1 MTDTGGGLVCP
12 HCKCEPVS
20 PQQTA
25 IALPMRTLLND
36 RFMVGR
42 VLGQPGGFGITY
54 LAWDTVLDT
63 AVAIKEFLPLTAA
76 NREPGG
82 VTVLPNSEQDREF
95 FQYGLEIFLQEAK
108 TLAQFSHPNIVRI
121 RDYFATNN
129 TAYLVMDYHQGRPL
143 NVFVKEN
150 GGRLTEAQ
158 ALTIMLPIMAGLEAM
173 HDKGFLHRDVK
184 PQNIYLT
191 DRNLPV
197 LLDFGAARM
206 AMADATQTMTVMLSR
221 GFAPFEQ
228 YHNKSRQGPW
238 GDIYACGATL
248 YYLVTGQ
255 VPADALER
263 QHQDTLLPPLQL
275 NPQIS
280 LEFSRAVMT
289 AMAISPNARPKKIG
303 VFRDRLTAAG
313 QQALPARVVQT
324 PPIAVNRAP
333 PDKRQARYSSKSRG
347 PGRAGVM
354 LGAALLSVV
363 VLVWLAGHR
372 NSVNMP
378 AKLDQASGLVSAELK
393 SPFPAADNEGEK
405 VIQTVTP
412 PLEATA
418 TVPLYQPEPQAEK
431 QVVRNN
437 SPAGGTGN
445 SCENKS
451 RHADCLLGNAED
463 RRVGWCVPADGGQ
476 YVCIPK
482 PAPGSRQRFPPD
494 ARHPPPLGFRR

>member
-1 MTDTGGGLVCP
+1 MVCP

-108 TLAQFSHPNIVRI
+108 TLARFSHPNIVRI
-121 RDYFATNN
+121 RDYFTTNN

-143 NVFVKEN
+143 NIYMKEN
-150 GGRLTEAQ
+150 GGNLTEAQ

-173 HDKGFLHRDVK
+173 HEKGFLHRDVK

-191 DRNLPV
+191 DHNLPV

-206 AMADATQTMTVMLSR
+206 AMADATQTLTIMLSR

-228 YHNKSRQGPW
+228 YHAKGRQGPW
-238 GDIYACGATL
+238 GDVYACGATL

-263 QHQDTLLPPLQL
+263 QYQDKLLPPLQL
-275 NPQIS
+275 NPQITP
-280 LEFSRAVMT
+280 EFSRAVMT
-289 AMAISPNARPKKIG
+289 AMAISPDARPKRIG
-303 VFRDRLTAAG
+303 FFRDRLTAAG
-313 QQALPARVVQT
+313 QQALPASGVY
-324 PPIAVNRAP
+324 AP
-333 PDKRQARYSSKSRG
+333 PQVVVSNPAAKQRAIRYSVQPQG
-347 PGRAGVM
+347 PGKGSLM
-354 LGAALLSVV
+354 LGAALAG
-363 VLVWLAGHR
+363 VLVLGWLAGHR

-378 AKLDQASGLVSAELK
+378 AKLEPASDLASAEVETPL
-393 SPFPAADNEGEK
+393 PATDNEGEK
-405 VIQTVTP
+405 VIQTVAP
-412 PLEATA
+412 RLETTA
-418 TVPLYQPEPQAEK
+418 TVPLYQPEPPAEK
-431 QVVRNN
+431 QVMRNN
-437 SPAGGTGN
+437 PPAGGTGN

-463 RRVGWCVPADGGQ
+463 RLVGWCVPADGGQ

-482 PAPGSRQRFPPD
+482 PAPGSRLRFPPD